1 MITTSKG
8 IRYAFFYMITYLKPK
23 KIVKKPQ
30 ILGSVTIFSYICSR
44 IYKQIGET
52 LSGIIKM

>member
-1 MITTSKG
+1 MITQKG
-8 IRYAFFYMITYLKPK
+8 VRYAFFVGLHTQSQE

-44 IYKQIGET
+44 IHKECG
-52 LSGIIKM
+52 K

>member
-8 IRYAFFYMITYLKPK
+8 IRYAFFCMITYLKPK

-30 ILGSVTIFSYICSR
+30 ILGSVTIFSYICNR
-44 IYKQIGET
+44 IHKECG
-52 LSGIIKM
+52 K

>member
-44 IYKQIGET
+44 IHKECG
-52 LSGIIKM
+52 K